1 MSTAQDFRDQLTSLK
16 ARVADTTAS
25 LVRQGHV
32 TGTTAS
38 TFLTGLGL
46 APVEDAE
53 TRAAR
58 EELEAFQARVR
69 DAVAAQETDNY
80 RRSQALIRFG
90 L

>member
-1 MSTAQDFRDQLTSLK
+1 MSTAQDFRDQLTALK
-16 ARVADTTAS
+16 ARVADEAAA

-32 TGTTAS
+32 ASTTAS
-38 TFLTGLGL
+38 AFLTSLGL

-58 EELEAFQARVR
+58 EELEAFQAQVR
-69 DAVAAQETDNY
+69 DAVAAQETDRY
-80 RRSQALIRFG
+80 RRELALSRFG